1 MAETNPVGV
10 PVAPSGDGVS
20 VEDAATQILQ
30 SGLLDED
37 EYIPSQNRDHAVGKA
52 VEQEEDEEESDDS
65 DAEQPEEDSE
75 EEPDEEEANEE
86 PTYTIKLNG
95 KTERVSL
102 DELTNGYQRG
112 ADYTHKT
119 QELSRSRREFD
130 AERQAVANERG
141 QYQNALAQ
149 FQQILVEQHAP
160 YENIDWAELA
170 EIDPAAYV
178 TKKEEQ
184 RDLKDRYAQTQQEQ
198 AKITY
203 IQNQESARQ
212 KQIRLSDEG
221 EKLASAFPDWRD
233 NDKRSK
239 MSQSWTDYALSNG
252 FSKEEVDGVVD
263 HRSFVLLDK
272 AMKYDKIQR
281 ASLKKGKVVN
291 VPKTVKSGV
300 ARSLKGESSTKMK
313 AKMQKLQQSG
323 SLEDAASVFFDF
335 V

>member
-37 EYIPSQNRDHAVGKA
+37 EYIPSQNRDHAVEKA

-119 QELSRSRREFD
+119 QELSRSRKEFD

-170 EIDPAAYV
+170 EIDPTAYV
-178 TKKEEQ
+178 IKK
-184 RDLKDRYAQTQQEQ
+184 QEQ
-198 AKITY
+198 SDRRTPRKPAGRTTRPPWLLPAGTPVRTLAMAIFPLGGEGA
-203 IQNQESARQ
+203 IPRSHSAIVSAR
-212 KQIRLSDEG
+212 
-221 EKLASAFPDWRD
+221 A
-233 NDKRSK
+233 
-239 MSQSWTDYALSNG
+239 
-252 FSKEEVDGVVD
+252 
-263 HRSFVLLDK
+263 
-272 AMKYDKIQR
+272 
-281 ASLKKGKVVN
+281 
-291 VPKTVKSGV
+291 
-300 ARSLKGESSTKMK
+300 
-313 AKMQKLQQSG
+313 
-323 SLEDAASVFFDF
+323 
-335 V
+335 